1 MARLA
6 NEANMQRLGVSVG
19 VLIALAY
26 CARAEVLP
34 RPEPAPPPI
43 TDPSRDATPPAWAA
57 PVKAKAGAPNVVL
70 ILLDDAGFGAT
81 STFGGPAQTPELDR
95 LAQSGLRYNAFHVNA
110 LCSPTRASLLS
121 GRTNHQVGF
130 GSVADAAAGYP
141 GYNGHWPRSAASLAR
156 VLRDNGYSTAAFG
169 KWHNTPYD
177 EISPVGPFDRW
188 PNGLG
193 FEYFY
198 GFLAGYDSQ
207 WSPRLYRNTTPVDQT
222 RTAAQGYHLTSDL
235 VDDSINWLHSHEAVA
250 PEKPFL
256 LYFAPGATHWP
267 HHVPREWIGK
277 YKGRFDQGWDKLREE
292 IFARQKKLGVIPTNA
307 ELTPRPAELP
317 AWDSL
322 STDQHALFARQM
334 EVYAAF
340 MEQTDHEIGRLLAT
354 LRKDGLA
361 ENTLVLFIAGDNG
374 GSGEGGLEGRDVI
387 KGDGL
392 VPSMQDRL
400 RQADRQGEEIFDNH
414 YAAAW
419 AWASSTPFQWMKQVA
434 SHIGG
439 TRDPLVV
446 SWPARIKE
454 HGGLRSQF
462 QHVTDI
468 APTIY
473 DLAGIQFP
481 DHVDGVAQIP
491 LEGHSFAASF
501 TDPGAPS
508 THGQQVFETSGNRG
522 IYKDGWWAGARH
534 LAPWADRNAKT
545 PIGQHPWEL
554 YDLTHDYSQAHDL
567 AASQPEKLQE
577 LVALFDSEARRTQI
591 YPLIPVRAPLPSPAD
606 GRTHFV
612 YRAGADHI
620 PSRVG
625 PKISGKPLSLAADLV
640 VPEKGAEGVIFAD
653 GGDYGGFTLYV
664 QNGRLT
670 YVANAFGNITGKI
683 VASAPLPRG
692 KVQVGF
698 DFTPDDPKDPPKGPR
713 GPFGGSG
720 RLTIN
725 GANVGEGRVENVVP
739 SYNETLDVGK
749 DSGSPVSPA
758 YAAPFA
764 FTGQVE
770 EVRLD
775 LK

>member
-1 MARLA
+1 MKRIGTAASL
-6 NEANMQRLGVSVG
+6 LV
-19 VLIALAY
+19 ALA
-26 CARAEVLP
+26 AGAQAEVLP
-34 RPEPAPPPI
+34 RPEPASAPI
-43 TDPSRDATPPAWAA
+43 TDPSRDATPPVWPA
-57 PVKAKAGAPNVVL
+57 PVKAKQGAPNVVL

-81 STFGGPAQTPELDR
+81 STFGGPAQTPELEK
-95 LAQSGLRYNAFHVNA
+95 LAQSGLRYNEFHTTA

-121 GRTNHQVGF
+121 GRTDHQVGV
-130 GSVADAAAGYP
+130 GTVADGASGYP
-141 GYNGHWPRSAASLAR
+141 GYNAHWPRSAASVAR

-177 EISPVGPFDRW
+177 EISPAGPFDRW
-188 PNGLG
+188 PTGLG

-222 RTAAQGYHLTSDL
+222 RTAAQGYHLTIDL
-235 VDDSINWLHSHEAVA
+235 VDDAITWLHRHEAVA

-267 HHVPREWIGK
+267 HHVPEEWIVK
-277 YKGRFDQGWDKLREE
+277 YKGKFDQGWDRLREE
-292 IFARQKKLGVIPTNA
+292 IFARQKALGVIPANA

-322 STDQHALFARQM
+322 PANQRALFAHQM

-340 MEQTDHEIGRLLAT
+340 MEQTDHEIGRLLTT
-354 LRKDGLA
+354 LHKDGIA
-361 ENTLVLFIAGDNG
+361 DNTLVLFIAGDNG
-374 GSGEGGLEGRDVI
+374 GSGEGGLEGRDVL
-387 KGDGL
+387 KGDGTAA
-392 VPSMQDRL
+392 SIAERL
-400 RQADRQGEEIFDNH
+400 RQADQQGQDIFDNH

-434 SHIGG
+434 SHLGG

-446 SWPARIKE
+446 SWPGHIKQP
-454 HGGLRSQF
+454 GALRSQF

-468 APTIY
+468 APTLY

-481 DHVDGVAQIP
+481 ESVDGVAQIP

-501 TDPGAPS
+501 NDASIPS
-508 THGQQVFETSGNRG
+508 SHGQQVFETSGNRG

-534 LAPWADRNAKT
+534 SEPWASDRAGKA

-554 YDLTHDYSQAHDL
+554 YDLTQDYSQAHDL
-567 AASQPEKLQE
+567 AAAKPEKLQE

-591 YPLIPVRAPLPSPAD
+591 YPLLPNRAPLPSPAD

-620 PSRVG
+620 PSRIG
-625 PKISGKPLSLAADLV
+625 PKIAGKPLSIAADLI
-640 VPEKGAEGVIFAD
+640 VPDKGAEGVIFAD
-653 GGDYGGFTLYV
+653 GGDYGGFALYV

-670 YVANAFGNITGKI
+670 YVAKAFGNLTGKI
-683 VASAPLPRG
+683 VASAPLPKS

-698 DFTPDDPKDPPKGPR
+698 EFTPDAVPAGPR
-713 GPFGGSG
+713 GPFGGTG

-725 GANVGEGRVENVVP
+725 GAPVGEGRIENIALA
-739 SYNETLDVGK
+739 YNETLDVGK
-749 DSGSPVSPA
+749 DTGSPVSST
-758 YAAPFA
+758 YVAPFA